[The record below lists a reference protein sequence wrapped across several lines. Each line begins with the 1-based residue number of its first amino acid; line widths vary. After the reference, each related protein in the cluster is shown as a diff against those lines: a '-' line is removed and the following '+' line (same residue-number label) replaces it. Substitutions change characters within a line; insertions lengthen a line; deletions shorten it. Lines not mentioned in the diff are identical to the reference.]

1 MLSRVVLM
9 LCRVVSCCTRV
20 MLRCLSCCYSCSF
33 LDLIYN
39 LIVHNPFINYLKL
52 IIDYIHNL
60 LSDLMGV
67 GEGKAKMSCYRTL
80 GLGLG
85 GGYKVFWT
93 SNLFFIKEN

>member
-52 IIDYIHNL
+52 IIDSIQNL
-60 LSDLMGV
+60 LSDLKGV
-67 GEGKAKMSCYRTL
+67 G
-80 GLGLG
+80 G
-85 GGYKVFWT
+85 GGGGVGVIKC
-93 SNLFFIKEN
+93 SGRPIFFLLKKIEFPS

>member
-1 MLSRVVLM
+1 MLGRVLLVVWYCTRVASCCLVLSRVVLM

-52 IIDYIHNL
+52 IIDSIQNL
-60 LSDLMGV
+60 LSGLKGV
-67 GEGKAKMSCYRTL
+67 GEGKAKMSCYRT
-80 GLGLG
+80 
-85 GGYKVFWT
+85 
-93 SNLFFIKEN
+93 